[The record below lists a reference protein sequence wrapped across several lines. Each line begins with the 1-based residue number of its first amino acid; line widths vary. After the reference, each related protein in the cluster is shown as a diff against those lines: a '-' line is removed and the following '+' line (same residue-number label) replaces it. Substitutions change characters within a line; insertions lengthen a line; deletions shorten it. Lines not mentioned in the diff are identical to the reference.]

1 MLEDFGRV
9 EEPTTL
15 KGSSSRWVTGCLGA
29 VLLLAVLVVG
39 TVVYRHFTDETP
51 ATAHLSETQ
60 LIGTWKSADGGVLVL
75 QRDGTFSAVG
85 VCGFG
90 TSVPQVGSDTGTW
103 KRSNGS
109 NLFDSPAAA
118 TDSVVLIGKTG
129 QNELD
134 EGGTTNDPVL
144 WQYVGPPDDS
154 SSFCT
159 LHRQ

>member
-1 MLEDFGRV
+1 MTPEGFG
-9 EEPTTL
+9 P
-15 KGSSSRWVTGCLGA
+15 RWVTGCLGA

-39 TVVYRHFTDETP
+39 TMVYGHFTDETP
-51 ATAHLSETQ
+51 ASAHLSETQ

-75 QRDGTFSAVG
+75 QRDGTFSAIE

-90 TSVPQVGSDTGTW
+90 TSIPQVGSDTGTW
-103 KRSNGS
+103 RRSDGS

-134 EGGTTNDPVL
+134 EGGTASDPVL

-154 SSFCT
+154 STFCK
-159 LHRQ
+159 LRRQ